1 MENLKND
8 CHVLLVTFPG
18 QGHIN
23 PSLQFAKKLVNLGIK
38 VTFSTSLTAFNRI
51 SKLPNIEGLSFT
63 PFSDGYDGKFK
74 GSLDEIESFYSS
86 LVSHG
91 SEFVTQIIESRA
103 AEGRPF
109 KRVIYTTLM
118 AWVGIVAKG
127 INIPSTFFWIQ
138 PATVLDI
145 YYYCFTDYADCFKNC
160 SEDQVVDLP
169 GLPRLS
175 PRDFPSFVF
184 TDVNSKALRN
194 LTMVGIGPS
203 IPSAFLD
210 GNDPLDKSFRA
221 DLRWSSENYMD
232 WLDTMTKE
240 SVIYIAFG
248 SYSEISSQLMEEI
261 GQGLIKCG
269 RPFLWVIREEKEG
282 GYPEEKLTCK
292 EELEKQEKIM
302 RWCSQVEVLQHP
314 SLGCFLTHCGWNST
328 LESLSFG
335 MPIVACPLW
344 TDQGCNA
351 KLIQDVW
358 KIGVRVNASEEGV
371 VERDE
376 FKRCMDIV
384 MEHGEKREELKKN
397 AKKWKDL
404 AKEAMKENGSSNDKI
419 IELPGLPPLSPIDFP
434 SFVFDN
440 VECNNWA
447 AESIKSQIDI
457 LNSEENP
464 KILVNTFDD
473 LEFDALRILKNVTM
487 IGIGPS
493 IPSIFLDD
501 NSFRADMIEISS
513 KNYMNWLD
521 LMTKGSVIY
530 VAFGSYIE
538 TSSQL
543 MEEIGQG
550 LLKCGRPFLWVTR
563 EGPNEEK
570 LTCKDELEKQGK
582 LVSWCSQ
589 VEVLKHPSVG
599 CFLTHCG
606 WNSTLESIASG
617 VPIVACPIWNDQ
629 LCNAKLIQDVW
640 KNGVRVN
647 TSDRGIAKRDE
658 FERCIEIVMGSGKEG
673 EKLKRNAKKWSDL
686 SKKAMKENGSSTVN
700 LKTYAYEFLLGGS

>member
-1 MENLKND
+1 MENLKNEKS
-8 CHVLLVTFPG
+8 HVLIVIFPG

-23 PSLQFAKKLVNLGIK
+23 PSLQLSKRLISLGIK
-38 VTFSTSLTAFNRI
+38 VTLSTSLSAFNKI
-51 SKLPNIEGLSFT
+51 KILPNIEGLSFA
-63 PFSDGYDGKFK
+63 PFSDGYDGNFK
-74 GSLDEIESFYSS
+74 GSFNEFHSYYSS
-86 LVSHG
+86 IKSHG
-91 SEFVTQIIESRA
+91 SEFIFSLIKSNAKNYT
-103 AEGRPF
+103 PF
-109 KRVIYTTLM
+109 THIIYTVLM
-118 AWVGIVAKG
+118 EWVGLVSKEL
-127 INIPSTFFWIQ
+127 NISSTLFWIQ
-138 PATVLDI
+138 PATIFDI
-145 YYYCFTDYADCFKNC
+145 YYYRYTDYSDYFKNC
-160 SEDQVVDLP
+160 D
-169 GLPRLS
+169 
-175 PRDFPSFVF
+175 
-184 TDVNSKALRN
+184 SK
-194 LTMVGIGPS
+194 
-203 IPSAFLD
+203 
-210 GNDPLDKSFRA
+210 
-221 DLRWSSENYMD
+221 
-232 WLDTMTKE
+232 
-240 SVIYIAFG
+240 
-248 SYSEISSQLMEEI
+248 
-261 GQGLIKCG
+261 
-269 RPFLWVIREEKEG
+269 
-282 GYPEEKLTCK
+282 
-292 EELEKQEKIM
+292 
-302 RWCSQVEVLQHP
+302 
-314 SLGCFLTHCGWNST
+314 
-328 LESLSFG
+328 
-335 MPIVACPLW
+335 
-344 TDQGCNA
+344 
-351 KLIQDVW
+351 
-358 KIGVRVNASEEGV
+358 
-371 VERDE
+371 
-376 FKRCMDIV
+376 
-384 MEHGEKREELKKN
+384 
-397 AKKWKDL
+397 
-404 AKEAMKENGSSNDKI
+404 DKI

-447 AESIKSQIDI
+447 AESIKRQIDI

-493 IPSIFLDD
+493 IPSFFLDD

-530 VAFGSYIE
+530 VAFGSYTE

-570 LTCKDELEKQGK
+570 FMTCKDELEKQGK

-647 TSDRGIAKRDE
+647 TSDRGIAERDE
-658 FERCIEIVMGSGKEG
+658 FERCIEIVMGSSKEG
-673 EKLKRNAKKWSDL
+673 EKLKKNAKKWSDL